1 MSQKWFRRKK
11 RVFQII
17 EVGYDLDFMSRAYDF
32 INVFAILLNVLV
44 SVLYT
49 FEDIKAQYASWLTA
63 IEIITICFFA
73 IDYFL

>member
-1 MSQKWFRRKK
+1 MSEKWFRRKK

-49 FEDIKAQYASWLTA
+49 FEDIKYNGPKVDELINKLISSNA
-63 IEIITICFFA
+63 
-73 IDYFL
+73 

>member
-1 MSQKWFRRKK
+1 MSEKWFRRKK

-49 FEDIKAQYASWLTA
+49 FEDIKAQYGNIMEVIWKK
-63 IEIITICFFA
+63 E
-73 IDYFL
+73 D